1 MSVFWQI
8 ISIVHKMLLVKIK
21 LLNDM
26 NILYHQITDQKQ
38 KQTKQTKN
46 STASE
51 GYWQKL
57 MQKCNHAS
65 NTITVIFIY
74 PFSDK
79 ASNAEFFQIFL
90 RDLYHT

>member
-26 NILYHQITDQKQ
+26 NILHHQITDQKQ

-46 STASE
+46 STTFE
-51 GYWQKL
+51 GCWKL

-65 NTITVIFIY
+65 NTKTVIFIY
-74 PFSDK
+74 LLSDK
-79 ASNAEFFQIFL
+79 ASNAEFFQIIPC
-90 RDLYHT
+90 DLYHT